1 MAFGTLAFDTLQ
13 TSDSKNTGTSKTL
26 DTSYVFN
33 GTSRH
38 YLHLNGSD
46 HSVLD
51 SFNNS
56 STTDDGTGLVTLTV
70 TSSFTDANYA
80 YTASRNGSTNNT
92 FAFTIETPSRTSTT
106 MSVSTKLSGAST
118 VSMGDANSFSCSIFG
133 DLA

>member
-13 TSDSKNTGTSKTL
+13 TSDSKNTGTNKTL

-33 GTSRH
+33 GTARH

-56 STTDDGTGLVTLTV
+56 STNDDGTGLATFTV

-80 YTASRNGSTNNT
+80 YTASRNGSTNNS
-92 FAFTIETPSRTSTT
+92 FIFTIETPSRTSST
-106 MSVSTKLSGAST
+106 MSVSTKLTNAS
-118 VSMGDANSFSCSIFG
+118 SLAMGDANSFSCSIFG